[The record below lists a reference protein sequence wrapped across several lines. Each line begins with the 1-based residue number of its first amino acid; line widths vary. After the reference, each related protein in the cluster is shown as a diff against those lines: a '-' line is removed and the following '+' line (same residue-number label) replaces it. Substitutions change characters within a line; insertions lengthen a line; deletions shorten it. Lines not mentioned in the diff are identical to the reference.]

1 MVTYQQTEVVP
12 RNCNSR
18 PQELFLWGESFLLY
32 KFHYAII

>member
-18 PQELFLWGESFLLY
+18 PQELFPWGESF
-32 KFHYAII
+32 FII